1 MAPQDPSTLRLYS
14 MRLLF
19 FLNFVG
25 LGLDVWPALLRH
37 EGPWDPVKGVA
48 YSFWA
53 ALSALSALGLR
64 HPVKMLPLLLL
75 QLVYKVVWLSV
86 IAPPMWP
93 AVQST
98 GLFKAMA
105 LGVVFDVL
113 AIPWAYVVAAYLR
126 QPGDRWRSLGSKT
139 G

>member
-1 MAPQDPSTLRLYS
+1 MAPQDLSTLRLNL

-19 FLNFVG
+19 FLNFVL

-37 EGPWDPVKGVA
+37 EGPWDPVKGAA

-53 ALSALSALGLR
+53 ALSVVSALGLR

-75 QLVYKVVWLSV
+75 QFVYKIVWLSV

-98 GLFKAMA
+98 GLFKAMV
-105 LGVVFDVL
+105 LGVVVDVL
-113 AIPWAYVVAAYLR
+113 AIPWAYAVAVYLR
-126 QPGDRWRSLGSKT
+126 QPGDRWRSAGSKT

>member
-1 MAPQDPSTLRLYS
+1 

-19 FLNFVG
+19 FLNFVL

-53 ALSALSALGLR
+53 ALSASSALGLR
-64 HPVKMLPLLLL
+64 YPVKMLPLLLL
-75 QLVYKVVWLSV
+75 QLLYKVIWLSV

-93 AVQST
+93 AIQSS

-105 LGVVFDVL
+105 LGVVVDLV
-113 AIPWAYVVAAYLR
+113 AIPWGYFVAAYVK
-126 QPGDRWRSLGSKT
+126 QPGDRWRSTPS
-139 G
+139 